1 MLILSHRG
9 YWKRDKEKNTPSA
22 FKRSFNSG
30 FGTEVDVRDYCG
42 RLVISHDIP
51 DSTSMDFRDF
61 LVIYSKYDYNLHLA
75 INIKA
80 DGLQGLLLNLLNEN
94 QIENYFVFDMAVP
107 DALGYLNLGMKVFT
121 RESEFE
127 TEPSF
132 YGQADGVWMD
142 EFRTP
147 WITPQKIKHHLDNS
161 KKICIVSPELHQMD
175 HLARWKD
182 YKTVCRNL
190 DKRELMLC
198 TDFPEEA
205 RRYFND

>member
-9 YWKRDKEKNTPSA
+9 YWKRDEEKNRPIA

-51 DSTSMDFRDF
+51 DSISMDFRNF
-61 LVIYSKYDYNLHLA
+61 LMIYSRYDSNLHLA

-80 DGLQGLLLNLLNEN
+80 DGLQGLLLNLLSEY
-94 QIENYFVFDMAVP
+94 QIENYFVFDMSGPA
-107 DALGYLNLGMKVFT
+107 ALGYLNSGMKAFT
-121 RESEFE
+121 RESEIE
-127 TEPSF
+127 TVPSF
-132 YGQADGVWMD
+132 YEQADGVWMD
-142 EFRTP
+142 EFKTF
-147 WITPQKIKHHLDNS
+147 WITPQRIQYHVDNG
-161 KKICIVSPELHQMD
+161 KKVCIVSPELHQMD

-182 YKTVCRNL
+182 YKAVSRNL
-190 DKRELMLC
+190 DKGKSILC